1 MVEKNNVNNSE
12 EIKNNQDKTEYNENL
27 VKKKEK
33 LNIGKLSI
41 IILILIAVLGT
52 LYAVSCYQVNK
63 AKKEDN
69 TSVKTVTSVSST
81 VPSTV
86 SSTAEVKR
94 TGYTTATLPRTNKQN
109 TSNKRVIKVKTN
121 PMVVRNTYREDS
133 SNKTNCINNSKSTN
147 NLSVNRINPITNL
160 NDSNNNSKITISKLS
175 TNKSKKTKKIDYSNK
190 HVNKK
195 KMNELMENDKKIA
208 YITCKSIGLNH
219 YPIYSH
225 NNVIDKNNDYVKDIG
240 INSHSIILW
249 NYDGK
254 VFGQGYETYICGHNY
269 NALKNL
275 KNAKKHDH
283 IIIETNYGANYEY
296 EITTVTKAY
305 AVEKN
310 TVNGKVFD
318 GFKSLKKKVRVG
330 YYRKKGN
337 MINLFT
343 CIGSSDTQKYYV
355 RAKRVKGTPIK

>member
-1 MVEKNNVNNSE
+1 MEEKNNSE
-12 EIKNNQDKTEYNENL
+12 EIKNSQNKAEYNENL

-63 AKKEDN
+63 DKKEDN
-69 TSVKTVTSVSST
+69 PSVKVATSES
-81 VPSTV
+81 STV

-94 TGYTTATLPRTNKQN
+94 TRYTTATLPRANKQN
-109 TSNKRVIKVKTN
+109 TSNKRILKVKTK
-121 PMVVRNTYREDS
+121 PMIVRNTYGEDS

-147 NLSVNRINPITNL
+147 NSSVNRINSITNL
-160 NDSNNNSKITISKLS
+160 NNSNNNSKITINKLS
-175 TNKSKKTKKIDYSNK
+175 TSKSKKTKKIDFSNK

-219 YPIYSH
+219 YSIYSH
-225 NNVIDKNNDYVKDIG
+225 NNVENKG
-240 INSHSIILW
+240 INNHSIILW

-275 KNAKKHDH
+275 KNAKKHDR

-310 TVNGKVFD
+310 TVNGKGFD

-343 CIGSSDTQKYYV
+343 CVGSSNTQKYYV
-355 RAKRVKGTPIK
+355 RAKRIKGTPIK

>member
-1 MVEKNNVNNSE
+1 MEEKNNFNNSE

-69 TSVKTVTSVSST
+69 TSIKTVTSVSST

-94 TGYTTATLPRTNKQN
+94 TGYTTATLPRANKQN
-109 TSNKRVIKVKTN
+109 NSNKKVLKVKTS
-121 PMVVRNTYREDS
+121 PMVVRSTYRKDS
-133 SNKTNCINNSKSTN
+133 SNKTNCINNSKSVN
-147 NLSVNRINPITNL
+147 NSSVNRINPITNL
-160 NDSNNNSKITISKLS
+160 NNPNSNSKITINKLS
-175 TNKSKKTKKIDYSNK
+175 TKKSKKKKIDFSNK
-190 HVNKK
+190 HINRK
-195 KMNELMENDKKIA
+195 KMNNLLENDKKIA
-208 YITCKSIGLNH
+208 YITCKSIGLKH

-225 NNVIDKNNDYVKDIG
+225 NNVEDKNHNYVKNIG
-240 INSHSIILW
+240 VNSHSIILW

-254 VFGQGYETYICGHNY
+254 AFGQGYEIYICGHNY

-275 KNAKKHDH
+275 KNAKKHDR
-283 IIIETNYGANYEY
+283 IIIEMNYGANYEY

-310 TVNGKVFD
+310 TINGRIFN

-337 MINLFT
+337 AINLFT
-343 CIGSSDTQKYYV
+343 CVGSSNTQKYYV
-355 RAKRVKGTPIK
+355 RARRIAGNPIK

>member
-1 MVEKNNVNNSE
+1 MKEKNNLNNSE
-12 EIKNNQDKTEYNENL
+12 EIINNQDNIECNKNL

-63 AKKEDN
+63 NKKEN
-69 TSVKTVTSVSST
+69 NPSVKTTTSVSST
-81 VPSTV
+81 VPST
-86 SSTAEVKR
+86 AEVKR
-94 TGYTTATLPRTNKQN
+94 TEYTTATLPRANK
-109 TSNKRVIKVKTN
+109 KRVLKVKTK
-121 PMVVRNTYREDS
+121 PIAVGSTYGEDR

-147 NLSVNRINPITNL
+147 NLSANRINPITNL
-160 NDSNNNSKITISKLS
+160 NNSNSNSKIAISKLS
-175 TNKSKKTKKIDYSNK
+175 TKKSRKAKKINYSNK
-190 HVNKK
+190 HVNIR
-195 KMNELMENDKKIA
+195 KMKNLLENDKKIA
-208 YITCKSIGLNH
+208 YITCKSIGLKH

-225 NNVIDKNNDYVKDIG
+225 NNVEDKHHNYVKNIG
-240 INSHSIILW
+240 VNSHSIILW

-254 VFGQGYETYICGHNY
+254 AFGQGYETYICGHNY

-310 TVNGKVFD
+310 TINGRIFN

-343 CIGSSDTQKYYV
+343 CVGSSNTQKYYV
-355 RAKRVKGTPIK
+355 RAKRIKGTPSKLLGNK

>member
-1 MVEKNNVNNSE
+1 MEEKNNLNNSE
-12 EIKNNQDKTEYNENL
+12 EIINNQDNTEYNKNL

-63 AKKEDN
+63 NKKEN
-69 TSVKTVTSVSST
+69 NLSVKTTTS
-81 VPSTV
+81 V

-94 TGYTTATLPRTNKQN
+94 TEYTTATLPRANK
-109 TSNKRVIKVKTN
+109 KRVLKVKTK
-121 PMVVRNTYREDS
+121 PIAVRSTYGEDS
-133 SNKTNCINNSKSTN
+133 SNKTNCINNSKSAN
-147 NLSVNRINPITNL
+147 NLSANRINPITNL
-160 NDSNNNSKITISKLS
+160 NNSNSNAKITISKLS
-175 TNKSKKTKKIDYSNK
+175 TKKSTKTKKINYSNK
-190 HVNKK
+190 HVNIK
-195 KMNELMENDKKIA
+195 KMNNLLENDKKIA
-208 YITCKSIGLNH
+208 YITCKSIGLKH

-225 NNVIDKNNDYVKDIG
+225 NNVEDKHHNYVKNIG
-240 INSHSIILW
+240 VNSHSIILW

-254 VFGQGYETYICGHNY
+254 AFGQGYETYICGHNY

-275 KNAKKHDH
+275 KNAKKHDR

-310 TVNGKVFD
+310 TINGRIFN
-318 GFKSLKKKVRVG
+318 GFKSLKKKVRVE

-343 CIGSSDTQKYYV
+343 CVGSSNTQKYYV
-355 RAKRVKGTPIK
+355 RAKRIKGTPSKLLGNK